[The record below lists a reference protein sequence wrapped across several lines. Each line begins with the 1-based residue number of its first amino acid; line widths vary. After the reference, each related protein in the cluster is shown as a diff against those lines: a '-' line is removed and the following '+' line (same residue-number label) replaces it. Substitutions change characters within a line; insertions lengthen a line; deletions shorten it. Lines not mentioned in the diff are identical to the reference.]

1 MRTSCSAPAQFTFHL
16 VTCWQLCGLGTAVKQ
31 LMELLGVVDQR
42 RCAASLRT
50 ALLSVAVAALL
61 LASR

>member
-1 MRTSCSAPAQFTFHL
+1 
-16 VTCWQLCGLGTAVKQ
+16 
-31 LMELLGVVDQR
+31 MELLGVVDQR

-50 ALLSVAVAALL
+50 ALLSFAVAALL